1 MNGETVKYLYYD
13 SNKRSLITSPITFAR
28 GLNWKHKAEIN
39 IIFET
44 KNGQKGLFLFKK
56 EKEFYPGR

>member
-13 SNKRSLITSPITFAR
+13 SSKRSILTIPVTFAR
-28 GLNWKHKAEIN
+28 GLNWEHKDEIN
-39 IIFET
+39 IIFEA

-56 EKEFYPGR
+56 EKDQKET